1 LAEILRQ
8 GLSVREA
15 EKRAA
20 ALNAAGTETP
30 KAKPAAPGR
39 DPELNAMEDRFRERL
54 GTKVAING
62 DMRKGSISIEYY
74 SMDDLDRLLGLLG

>member
-1 LAEILRQ
+1 LGEILQ
-8 GLSVREA
+8 KGLSVREA
-15 EKRAA
+15 EKRAGS
-20 ALNAAGTETP
+20 LNAAEAGTA
-30 KAKPAAPGR
+30 KAKPAAPER

-74 SMDDLDRLLGLLG
+74 SMEDLDRLLELLR